1 MVMEASQS
9 IQLKTEQKLVI
20 SRRLQQQLAILH
32 MTLQEVAALANEQL
46 QSNPML
52 DVAEG
57 AEAVDSPFSDL
68 SLDALEGRLA
78 RSEPFDDGALPVSGG
93 ATFYSAGR
101 SEEKTADFLD
111 YTYKPESLEDYLV
124 FQLADYP
131 LSETQKQ
138 ICRHLIAMLD
148 EHGFFREPL
157 AEAAQLLGIDKF
169 ELAQMLY
176 VIQSLDPPGIG
187 ARDLQECLILQL
199 AAGDCFN
206 GYTVR
211 IVKEGLELLSQNRIG
226 AIAKLLGVDTA
237 QAKACCDAI
246 RALSPIPTRG
256 FYTGEDSAYV
266 VPDAVVT
273 RQGAELFVQMNDSMI
288 PHLVVNKDYEAL
300 LAESKDEGLCSYLR
314 SNLASAKGLISDISA
329 RQSTLQRLICA
340 VVDRQRPFF
349 TDGKSLQPMMMSE
362 VAEALGVHV
371 STVSRAIAGKYIVCA
386 AGTVSLKSLFT
397 SGYASGGLSGAVSA
411 AVIKRRLVELI
422 AAEDHA
428 APLSDD
434 ALCRMFE
441 EMGIHISRRTVA
453 KYREEQGIPSSKCRK
468 GAWA

>member
-1 MVMEASQS
+1 MEASQS

-20 SRRLQQQLAILH
+20 SQRLQQQLAILH

-52 DVAEG
+52 EVAEG
-57 AEAVDSPFSDL
+57 AEAADSPFSDL
-68 SLDALEGRLA
+68 SLDALEGTLA
-78 RSEPFDDGALPVSGG
+78 RSESFDDGALPVSSG
-93 ATFYSAGR
+93 ATFYRAGQ
-101 SEEKTADFLD
+101 SGEAPADFLR
-111 YTYKPESLEDYLV
+111 YTYKPESLEDYLA
-124 FQLADYP
+124 F
-131 LSETQKQ
+131 
-138 ICRHLIAMLD
+138 
-148 EHGFFREPL
+148 
-157 AEAAQLLGIDKF
+157 
-169 ELAQMLY
+169 
-176 VIQSLDPPGIG
+176 
-187 ARDLQECLILQL
+187 QL

-237 QAKACCDAI
+237 QAKACCDAV

-266 VPDAVVT
+266 VPDAVVI

-288 PHLVVNKDYEAL
+288 PHLVVNRDYEAL
-300 LAESKDEGLCSYLR
+300 LAESKDENLCSYLR
-314 SNLASAKGLISDISA
+314 CNLASAKGLISDISA

-340 VVDRQRPFF
+340 VVACQRPFF

-422 AAEDHA
+422 AAEDPA

-434 ALCRMFE
+434 ALCRRFE
-441 EMGIHISRRTVA
+441 GMGIHISRRTVA

-468 GAWA
+468 GTWA

>member
-1 MVMEASQS
+1 MEASQS

-20 SRRLQQQLAILH
+20 SQRLQQQLAILH

-52 DVAEG
+52 EVAEG
-57 AEAVDSPFSDL
+57 AEAADSPFSDL
-68 SLDALEGRLA
+68 SLDALEGTLA
-78 RSEPFDDGALPVSGG
+78 RSESFDDGALPVSSG
-93 ATFYSAGR
+93 ATFYRAGQ
-101 SEEKTADFLD
+101 SGEAPADFLR
-111 YTYKPESLEDYLV
+111 YTYKPESLEDYLA

-131 LSETQKQ
+131 LSEAQKQ

-157 AEAAQLLGIDKF
+157 ADAAQLLGTDEF
-169 ELAQMLY
+169 ELTQMLY

-237 QAKACCDAI
+237 QAKACCDAV

-266 VPDAVVT
+266 VPDAVVI

-288 PHLVVNKDYEAL
+288 PHLVVNRDYEAL
-300 LAESKDEGLCSYLR
+300 LAESRIDVNSGNVRKSTHSETQAETAPDTDADGNLLLTTDENRLVYQTEYGCEVLVFNGTYVSKIYLVYTF
-314 SNLASAKGLISDISA
+314 ASADDASQYLNSNANEIMSAGDVMDIKQQDNMLILSA
-329 RQSTLQRLICA
+329 KMAAQ
-340 VVDRQRPFF
+340 
-349 TDGKSLQPMMMSE
+349 
-362 VAEALGVHV
+362 
-371 STVSRAIAGKYIVCA
+371 KYIKYLSMTREQVEEE
-386 AGTVSLKSLFT
+386 F
-397 SGYASGGLSGAVSA
+397 ASF
-411 AVIKRRLVELI
+411 K
-422 AAEDHA
+422 
-428 APLSDD
+428 
-434 ALCRMFE
+434 
-441 EMGIHISRRTVA
+441 
-453 KYREEQGIPSSKCRK
+453 KQ
-468 GAWA
+468 